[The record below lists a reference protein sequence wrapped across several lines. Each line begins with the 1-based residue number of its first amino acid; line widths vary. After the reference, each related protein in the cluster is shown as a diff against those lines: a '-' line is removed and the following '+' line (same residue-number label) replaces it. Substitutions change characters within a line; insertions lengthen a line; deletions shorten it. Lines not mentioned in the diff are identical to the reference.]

1 MNAAPSGS
9 RQPPRLAQFLVARFA
24 PRLVREHLL
33 GDLDEQFLANVST
46 SGIKLAR
53 RRYWRQ
59 AMATLWH
66 WPLGAGP
73 QPQRHVKNRESS
85 MFSLLDDARFA
96 VRQLLR
102 QPSYLAIA
110 VLSLALAIAANG
122 LVFGLVNN
130 LILNPFN
137 YPDAKRLVSIGGAFP
152 TLGGERN
159 FVEQF
164 SPPEVLDFATIPIID
179 KLGAFDLGNRVLS
192 HGESADRVF
201 TALVMRD
208 PLPALGQP
216 MALGRTCTAG
226 ELTPGGPKVALIS
239 HRTWQRVF
247 GGDPNVIGK
256 PVRVNTDV
264 TTIIGVMGPGALLLG
279 TDLWIPWG
287 FDPALAPRTHRLFT
301 VVARLQPGASLEDLD
316 SALATVSARAK
327 STLAGQHPEYADW
340 QLSAA
345 TWTTAVTGELM
356 PAGALLLVAGGVVL
370 LVACVNLASL
380 LLARLAN
387 RDREFAVRRAL
398 GASAW
403 RITRLLMLES
413 LIVAVLAAGAGIAL
427 SNAGLAAIPS
437 LLPDQVRQFG
447 FELSMDKAVVAY
459 CILAAVLAA
468 TLTAVFP
475 AWHLR
480 RVVAPAL
487 AQANRGAA
495 GPARQRGR
503 RALIVT
509 EVALAVVLLVNAG
522 LFLRSYGRISELNPG
537 FDASGL
543 LTMRLTIDSGL
554 YPGESAAAFF
564 TELAGRLEALPGV
577 IGATAVNQLPTAAV
591 FETNFTLEGVPVEGS
606 ARPNALL
613 TVGSPQLFTVLR
625 TPMRAGRA
633 LTDRDR
639 TGAPAVAVVNQ
650 TFSRRYLDGATTGR
664 LRIGES
670 ATPVEVVGV
679 VEDLRNQSLV
689 GTVRPEIFA
698 TMAQGGRG
706 NNQYFLMIR
715 TQGDPMSLLPEVRR
729 TLAAQDPNQPVYM
742 VQTMDEL
749 METGVFPQ
757 RVAMVMVGAFG
768 LGALLVAVIG
778 VYGLISHWVVSR
790 TREIG
795 IRLALGGSTHQV
807 TGLVLGQVA
816 RLIGIATLI
825 GLAGGVGAAT
835 FAAPLLFATAP
846 ADPWTLIGVVAVLV
860 LAGGCAALLPARR
873 AARVNPV
880 EALRAE

>member
-1 MNAAPSGS
+1 MNPDV
-9 RQPPRLAQFLVARFA
+9 RPPRLAQQLVERWA
-24 PRLVREHLL
+24 PRPLREHLL
-33 GDLDEQFLANVST
+33 GDLEEQFLTNVSNV
-46 SGIKLAR
+46 GISAAR

-59 AMATLWH
+59 AVATLWH
-66 WPLGAGP
+66 WPLGSPPSP
-73 QPQRHVKNRESS
+73 QHNIQKREPF
-85 MFSLLDDARFA
+85 MVSLLDDGRFA
-96 VRQLLR
+96 IRQLVR

-122 LVFGLVNN
+122 LVFGLVNG

-164 SPPEVLDFATIPIID
+164 SPPEVLDFATIPVIE

-192 HGESADRVF
+192 HGESAERMF

-216 MALGRTCTAG
+216 LALGRSFTSQ
-226 ELTPGGPKVALIS
+226 ELAPGGPKVALIS

-264 TTIIGVMGPGALLLG
+264 TTVIGVLGPGALLLG
-279 TDLWIPWG
+279 TDLWVPWG
-287 FDPALAPRTHRLFT
+287 NDPALSPRNYRLFT
-301 VVARLQPGASLEDLD
+301 VVARLAPGASIEDLD
-316 SALATVSARAK
+316 AALATVSARAK
-327 STLAGQHPEYADW
+327 TTLAAQHPEYADW

-345 TWTTAVTGELM
+345 PWTTAVTGQLL

-387 RDREFAVRRAL
+387 REREFAVRRAL

-403 RITRLLMLES
+403 RITRLLLLES
-413 LIVAVLAAGAGIAL
+413 TIVAALAAAAGIAL

-437 LLPDQVRQFG
+437 LLPDQVTQFG
-447 FELSMDKAVVAY
+447 FELRMDRAVVAY
-459 CILAAVLAA
+459 CVLAAVIAA
-468 TLTAVFP
+468 MLTVIFP
-475 AWHLR
+475 AWHMR
-480 RVVAPAL
+480 RAVAPAL

-522 LFLRSYGRISELNPG
+522 LFLRSYGRISDINPG
-537 FDASGL
+537 FDPSGL
-543 LTMRLTIDSGL
+543 LTMRLTIDSRL
-554 YPGESAAAFF
+554 YPGVEAASFF
-564 TELAGRLEALPGV
+564 TELTSRLEALPGV
-577 IGATAVNQLPTAAV
+577 IGATAVNQMPTTAG
-591 FETNFTLEGVPVEGS
+591 FETNFTVEGVPVEGS
-606 ARPNALL
+606 AKPNAFL

-633 LTDRDR
+633 LSDRDR
-639 TGAPAVAVVNQ
+639 TGAPPVVVVNEA
-650 TFSRRYLDGATTGR
+650 FSRRYLNGASTGR

-670 ATPVEVVGV
+670 ATVVDVVGV
-679 VEDLRNQSLV
+679 VADASNQSLV
-689 GTVRPEIFA
+689 GAVRPEIFA
-698 TMAQGGRG
+698 TMAQGGQG
-706 NNQYFLMIR
+706 SNQYFLMIR
-715 TQGDPMSLLPEVRR
+715 THGDPMALLPEVRR
-729 TLAAQDPNQPVYM
+729 TVAAQDPNQPVYM
-742 VQTMDEL
+742 VQTMDAL
-749 METGVFPQ
+749 IETGVFPQ

-768 LGALLVAVIG
+768 LGALVVAVIG

-795 IRLALGGSTHQV
+795 IRLALGGSSQQV
-807 TGLVLGQVA
+807 TGLVVGQVA

-825 GLAGGVGAAT
+825 GLAGGITAAT
-835 FAAPLLFATAP
+835 FAAPLLFATRP
-846 ADPWTLIGVVAVLV
+846 ADPWTLVAVIAV
-860 LAGGCAALLPARR
+860 LGVAGGCAALLPARR

>member
-1 MNAAPSGS
+1 MNPGPYSNGG
-9 RQPPRLAQFLVARFA
+9 PPRLAQFLIARSA
-24 PRLVREHLL
+24 PRSLREHLL
-33 GDLDEQFLANVST
+33 GDLDEQFQANVT
-46 SGIKLAR
+46 TFGIRAAR

-59 AMATLWH
+59 ALATLWH
-66 WPLGAGP
+66 WPLGP
-73 QPQRHVKNRESS
+73 EPRHQPHVKNRESS

-96 VRQLLR
+96 SRQLLR

-130 LILNPFN
+130 LIFNPFN

-164 SPPEVLDFATIPIID
+164 SPPEVLDFATIPVIE
-179 KLGAFDLGNRVLS
+179 KLGAFDLGNRVLA
-192 HGESADRVF
+192 HDESADRVF

-216 MALGRTCTAG
+216 MALGRTFTAE
-226 ELTPGGPKVALIS
+226 ELAPGGPKVALIS

-247 GGDPNVIGK
+247 GGDPNVIGTS
-256 PVRVNTDV
+256 VRVNTDV
-264 TTIIGVMGPGALLLG
+264 TTVIGVMGPGALLLG

-287 FDPALAPRTHRLFT
+287 SDPALAPRTHRLFT
-301 VVARLQPGASLEDLD
+301 VVARLRPGASLEDLD
-316 SALATVSARAK
+316 SALATVSARAR

-345 TWTTAVTGELM
+345 TWTTAVTGELL

-387 RDREFAVRRAL
+387 REREFAVRRAL
-398 GASAW
+398 GASGW

-413 LIVAVLAAGAGIAL
+413 VIVAALSAGAGIAL
-427 SNAGLAAIPS
+427 SNAGLKAIPG
-437 LLPDQVRQFG
+437 LLPDQVLQFG
-447 FELSMDKAVVAY
+447 FELAMDKAVVTY

-468 TLTAVFP
+468 MLTSIFP
-475 AWHLR
+475 AWHIR
-480 RVVAPAL
+480 RAVAPAL

-522 LFLRSYGRISELNPG
+522 LFLRSYGRISEINPG
-537 FDASGL
+537 FDPSRL
-543 LTMRLTIDSGL
+543 LTMRLTIDSRL
-554 YPGESAAAFF
+554 YPGEAVAAFF
-564 TELAGRLEALPGV
+564 TELTDRLEALPGV
-577 IGATAVNQLPTAAV
+577 IGATAINQLPTAA
-591 FETNFTLEGVPVEGS
+591 FLETNFAVEGLPVEGS
-606 ARPNALL
+606 AQPNAFL
-613 TVGSPQLFTVLR
+613 TVGSPQLFSVLR
-625 TPMRAGRA
+625 TPMRSGRA
-633 LTDRDR
+633 LSDRDR
-639 TGAPAVAVVNQ
+639 TGAPTVAVVNQ
-650 TFSRRYLDGATTGR
+650 TFSRRYLNGASTGR

-670 ATPVEVVGV
+670 GTPVEVVGV
-679 VEDLRNQSLV
+679 VEDVRNQSLV
-689 GTVRPEIFA
+689 GPVRPEMFA

-706 NNQYFLMIR
+706 NNQYFLLIR

-729 TLAAQDPNQPVYM
+729 TLAAQDSNQPVYM
-742 VQTMDEL
+742 VQTMEEL
-749 METGVFPQ
+749 MATGVFPQ
-757 RVAMVMVGAFG
+757 RVAMVMVGVFG
-768 LGALLVAVIG
+768 LGALLVAVVG

-795 IRLALGGSTHQV
+795 IRLALGGTTQQV

-816 RLIGIATLI
+816 RLIGVATVI

-835 FAAPLLFATAP
+835 FAAPLLFATTP
-846 ADPWTLIGVVAVLV
+846 ADPWTLTAVIAVLMV
-860 LAGGCAALLPARR
+860 AGGCAALLPARR

>member
-1 MNAAPSGS
+1 MNAGPSSNWG
-9 RQPPRLAQFLVARFA
+9 PPRFAQFLINRCA
-24 PRLVREHLL
+24 PRSLREHLL
-33 GDLDEQFLANVST
+33 GDLEEQFQANLCTV
-46 SGIKLAR
+46 GIKAAK

-59 AMATLWH
+59 AIATLWH
-66 WPLGAGP
+66 WPLGPGP
-73 QPQRHVKNRESS
+73 GRQPHVKNRESS

-96 VRQLLR
+96 IRQLLR

-130 LILNPFN
+130 LIFNPFN
-137 YPDAKRLVSIGGAFP
+137 FPDAKRLVSIGGAFP

-164 SPPEVLDFATIPIID
+164 SPPEVLDFATIPVIE
-179 KLGAFDLGNRVLS
+179 KLGAFDLGNRVLA
-192 HGESADRVF
+192 HGDSADRVF

-216 MALGRTCTAG
+216 LVLGRTFTAQ
-226 ELTPGGPKVALIS
+226 ELAPGGSKVALIS

-247 GGDPNVIGK
+247 GGDPNVIGTS
-256 PVRVNTDV
+256 VRVNTDV
-264 TTIIGVMGPGALLLG
+264 TTVIGVMGPGALLLG

-301 VVARLQPGASLEDLD
+301 VVARLTPGASLEDLD

-327 STLAGQHPEYADW
+327 ATLATQHPEYANW

-345 TWTTAVTGELM
+345 TWTTAVTGELL

-387 RDREFAVRRAL
+387 REREFAVRRAL
-398 GASAW
+398 GASGW

-413 LIVAVLAAGAGIAL
+413 VIVAALSAGAGIAL
-427 SNAGLAAIPS
+427 SNAGLKAIPG
-437 LLPDQVRQFG
+437 LLPDQVLQFG
-447 FELSMDKAVVAY
+447 FELTMDKAVVTY
-459 CILAAVLAA
+459 CVLAAILAA
-468 TLTAVFP
+468 TLTSIFP
-475 AWHLR
+475 AWHMR
-480 RVVAPAL
+480 RGVAPAL

-522 LFLRSYGRISELNPG
+522 LFLRSYGRISEINPG
-537 FDASGL
+537 FDPSGL
-543 LTMRLTIDSGL
+543 LTMRLTIDSRL
-554 YPGESAAAFF
+554 YPGEAAAAFF
-564 TELAGRLEALPGV
+564 TELTGRLEALPGV
-577 IGATAVNQLPTAAV
+577 IGATAVNQLPTAA
-591 FETNFTLEGVPVEGS
+591 FMETNFTVEGLPVEGS
-606 ARPNALL
+606 AQPNAFL
-613 TVGSPQLFTVLR
+613 TVVSPQHFTVLR
-625 TPMRAGRA
+625 TPVRSGRA
-633 LTDRDR
+633 LSDRDR
-639 TGAPAVAVVNQ
+639 TGAPSVAVVNQ
-650 TFSRRYLDGATTGR
+650 TFSRRYLNGASTGR

-670 ATPVEVVGV
+670 GTPVEVVGV
-679 VEDLRNQSLV
+679 VEDVRNQSLV
-689 GTVRPEIFA
+689 GPVRPEMFA

-715 TQGDPMSLLPEVRR
+715 TQGDPISLLPEVRR
-729 TLAAQDPNQPVYM
+729 TVAAQDPNQPVYM
-742 VQTMDEL
+742 VQTMEEL

-768 LGALLVAVIG
+768 LGALLVAVVG

-795 IRLALGGSTHQV
+795 IRLALGGSTQQV

-816 RLIGIATLI
+816 RLIGLATVI
-825 GLAGGVGAAT
+825 GLAGGIGAAT

-846 ADPWTLIGVVAVLV
+846 ADPWTLMAVIAVLV
-860 LAGGCAALLPARR
+860 VAGGCAALLPARR

>member
-1 MNAAPSGS
+1 MNPGV
-9 RQPPRLAQFLVARFA
+9 RPPRLAQFLVERCA
-24 PRLVREHLL
+24 PRPVREHLL
-33 GDLDEQFLANVST
+33 GDLDEQFLATVSNL
-46 SGIKLAR
+46 GITAAR

-59 AMATLWH
+59 AAAALWH
-66 WPLGAGP
+66 WPLGPGPGP
-73 QPQRHVKNRESS
+73 QPHAKEREPS
-85 MFSLLDDARFA
+85 MFAVFDDARFA
-96 VRQLLR
+96 IRQLLR

-137 YPDAKRLVSIGGAFP
+137 YPDAKRLISIGGAFP

-164 SPPEVLDFATIPIID
+164 SPPEVLDFTTIPVIE
-179 KLGAFDLGNRVLS
+179 KLGAFDLGNRVLA

-201 TALVMRD
+201 TAFVMRD

-216 MALGRTCTAG
+216 MALGRSFTAE
-226 ELTPGGPKVALIS
+226 ELAPGGPKVALIS
-239 HRTWQRVF
+239 HRVWQRVF
-247 GGDPNVIGK
+247 GGDPDVIGK

-264 TTIIGVMGPGALLLG
+264 TTLIGVMGPGALLLG

-287 FDPALAPRTHRLFT
+287 ADPALAPRTHRLFT
-301 VVARLQPGASLEDLD
+301 VVARLKKGASLEDMD
-316 SALATVSARAK
+316 NALATVSARAK
-327 STLAGQHPEYADW
+327 STLVSEHPEYADW

-345 TWTTAVTGELM
+345 PWTTAVTGELL

-387 RDREFAVRRAL
+387 REREFAVRRAL
-398 GASAW
+398 GASGW
-403 RITRLLMLES
+403 RITRLLIFES
-413 LIVAVLAAGAGIAL
+413 AIVAALAAGAGIAL
-427 SNAGLAAIPS
+427 SNAGLAAIPG
-437 LLPDQVRQFG
+437 LLPDQVLQFG
-447 FELSMDKAVVAY
+447 FELAMDKAVVAY

-468 TLTAVFP
+468 TLTAIFP
-475 AWHLR
+475 AWHMR
-480 RVVAPAL
+480 RAVAPAL
-487 AQANRGAA
+487 AQANRAAA

-522 LFLRSYGRISELNPG
+522 LFLRSYGRIAQINPG
-537 FDASGL
+537 FDPAGL
-543 LTMRLTIDSGL
+543 LTMRLTIDSRL
-554 YPGESAAAFF
+554 YPGEAAAAFF
-564 TELAGRLEALPGV
+564 TNLIDRLQALPGV
-577 IGATAVNQLPTAAV
+577 IGATAVNQLPTAA
-591 FETNFTLEGVPVEGS
+591 FMETNFTVEGLSVEGS
-606 ARPNALL
+606 SKPSAFL

-625 TPMRAGRA
+625 TPMRSGRA

-639 TGAPAVAVVNQ
+639 TGAPTVAVVNQ
-650 TFSRRYLDGATTGR
+650 AFSRRYLNGGTAGK
-664 LRIGES
+664 LRIGER
-670 ATPVEVVGV
+670 AIPVDVVGV
-679 VEDLRNQSLV
+679 VADASNQSLV
-689 GTVRPEIFA
+689 GAVRPEIFA
-698 TMAQGGRG
+698 TMAQGGQG

-715 TQGDPMSLLPEVRR
+715 TQGEPMSLLPEVRR

-742 VQTMDEL
+742 VNTMNEL

-757 RVAMVMVGAFG
+757 RVAMVTVGIFG
-768 LGALLVAVIG
+768 LGALLVAVVG

-795 IRLALGGSTHQV
+795 IRLALGGSTQQV

-816 RLIGIATLI
+816 RLIGVATLI

-835 FAAPLLFATAP
+835 FAAPLLFATTP
-846 ADPWTLIGVVAVLV
+846 TDPWTLIAVIGVLVVA
-860 LAGGCAALLPARR
+860 GGSAALLPARR